1 MPALELILSTSDTK
15 PALPSRNHLFQ
26 RTPWRAVSAMF
37 AMNGALFGI
46 WASRIP
52 AISSQHGLTTASL
65 GLLLLF
71 MAAGAI
77 VAFPIAGRIT
87 DKYGPAK
94 VTRRTAIFYAGSLV
108 LPAFAPEIWTLSI
121 ALFIFGAIHG
131 TMDVAMNTWAAEVER
146 GSEKPVMSSFHA
158 MFSLGAGLGAI
169 TGYAAISFDLSL
181 PVHFIVGSLFFA
193 ALGLFIAN
201 IPGSSELS
209 PSKDQSPMFV
219 LPKGKLLMV
228 AMIAFCGA
236 IGEGAMADWSAIFI
250 VLVAHVDEAR
260 AALGFTAF
268 SIAMVAMRLLGDRVT
283 TAFGPVTTARFA
295 GLTAATG
302 LVIAVGFGTYEM
314 ILVGFILA
322 GLGFAVIIP
331 LVFTRA
337 ANDPYISPGAAI
349 ASVSTLG
356 YGGLLL
362 GPPLI
367 GFVAEIT
374 DIQTAFLIM
383 AALVVSIVLMAGV
396 LGKT

>member
-1 MPALELILSTSDTK
+1 
-15 PALPSRNHLFQ
+15 
-26 RTPWRAVSAMF
+26 
-37 AMNGALFGI
+37 
-46 WASRIP
+46 
-52 AISSQHGLTTASL
+52 
-65 GLLLLF
+65 
-71 MAAGAI
+71 
-77 VAFPIAGRIT
+77 
-87 DKYGPAK
+87 
-94 VTRRTAIFYAGSLV
+94 
-108 LPAFAPEIWTLSI
+108 
-121 ALFIFGAIHG
+121 
-131 TMDVAMNTWAAEVER
+131 
-146 GSEKPVMSSFHA
+146 
-158 MFSLGAGLGAI
+158 
-169 TGYAAISFDLSL
+169 
-181 PVHFIVGSLFFA
+181 
-193 ALGLFIAN
+193 
-201 IPGSSELS
+201 
-209 PSKDQSPMFV
+209 
-219 LPKGKLLMV
+219 
-228 AMIAFCGA
+228 
-236 IGEGAMADWSAIFI
+236 MADWSAIFI

-314 ILVGFILA
+314 ILAGFILA
-322 GLGFAVIIP
+322 GFGFAVIIP

-337 ANDPYISPGAAI
+337 ANDPHISPGAAI

-367 GFVAEIT
+367 GFVADVT